1 MPYIAAMFIDVVA
14 LLAVGMALF
23 KGYSKGLIMALFN
36 TVSLII
42 GLAVAVKFS
51 SLLAPWVEEKLDAG
65 PQFTPV
71 LSFALVYM
79 AAILLIRILGKSLEK
94 TIESVKMGFL
104 NRAGGMALYL
114 VLYLAVTSIFIFY
127 LEKMGAIDANQIEQS
142 YTYQWLRP
150 WGPTLLD
157 GLGKIIPLFKD
168 MFKNLEDFFDELSVE
183 NTAGNFTKIQHVM

>member
-1 MPYIAAMFIDVVA
+1 MFIDVVA

-42 GLAVAVKFS
+42 GLAIAVKFS
-51 SLLAPWVEEKLDAG
+51 SLVAPWVEEKLQAG
-65 PQFTPV
+65 PQFTAI
-71 LSFALVYM
+71 LSFALVYS
-79 AAILLIRILGKSLEK
+79 AAILLIRILGKSIEK

-127 LEKMGAIDANQIEQS
+127 LEKLGVIDTNQIEQS

-150 WGPTLLD
+150 WGPAILD
-157 GLGKIIPLFKD
+157 GLGKIIPVFKD
-168 MFKNLEDFFDELSVE
+168 MFKNLEDFFDELSGE
-183 NTAGNFTKIQHVM
+183 NTAGYSTKLQHVI